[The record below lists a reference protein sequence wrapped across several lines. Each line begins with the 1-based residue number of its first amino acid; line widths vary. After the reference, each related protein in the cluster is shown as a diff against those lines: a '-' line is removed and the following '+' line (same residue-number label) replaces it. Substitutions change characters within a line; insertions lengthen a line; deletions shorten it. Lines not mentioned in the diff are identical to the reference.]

1 MAVVRWDPWRELS
14 ALERQ
19 FDEVFGRAGRQMN
32 RGQDSSGWV
41 PALDVHQEGD
51 TLVVCAEVAGI
62 DPDKVD
68 ITVDEDVLTIS
79 GSTENDRTVEEG
91 NWIRRERQTG
101 SFRRAVTLPHGIDPE
116 SIQANARNGVIE
128 IRIPQ
133 PPASEP
139 HRIPLKS
146 GEGESSAVQVTD
158 GSSGGD
164 SKGSKPRKKSSSGTA
179 SN

>member
-1 MAVVRWDPWRELS
+1 
-14 ALERQ
+14 
-19 FDEVFGRAGRQMN
+19 
-32 RGQDSSGWV
+32 
-41 PALDVHQEGD
+41 
-51 TLVVCAEVAGI
+51 VVCAEVAGI

-101 SFRRAVTLPHGIDPE
+101 SFRRAVTLPPGIDPE
-116 SIQANARNGVIE
+116 SIQANAKNGVIE

-146 GEGESSAVQVTD
+146 GEGGESSAVPVTD
-158 GSSGGD
+158 GSSAGD
-164 SKGSKPRKKSSSGTA
+164 SKGSNKSQKKSASSRTA
-179 SN
+179 RN